1 MEGKITKQPARLLRS
16 SVRPHTVAHFQ
27 VTDGRLALELLQAL
41 LFSSTYADER
51 TALSFLYDPKPVSQA
66 KGLQFLKGFERI
78 KTQPVLFRLN
88 LWVKPKPKPAV
99 VHLLLIMNSD
109 IFPLVFLLKEAFV
122 LDIRSS
128 AIRRNISY
136 TRGSPP
142 PRHIYLT
149 REYKGGKGFKTVP
162 KAELKPHDSFPWVR
176 RNQKQTKQA
185 WWHTHLIPALW
196 RQKQMHLCL
205 NPAWSTWEFQA
216 RHHYIPRLCVPQ
228 KFLNCFKNW
237 NNPPQNRKKNPQN
250 KRNKPPWQKEVCS
263 EQHDVALPLPRDDL
277 KKESLPLLTFSLL
290 ERGASA
296 GLQGVFEQGGH
307 LVSSIIMKVS

>member
-1 MEGKITKQPARLLRS
+1 MEGKITKQPALLLRS

-88 LWVKPKPKPAV
+88 LWVKPKPKPKPAV
-99 VHLLLIMNSD
+99 VHLLLITNSD

-142 PRHIYLT
+142 PPPYLPHE
-149 REYKGGKGFKTVP
+149 RVQGRQGLQNCSKGWT
-162 KAELKPHDSFPWVR
+162 
-176 RNQKQTKQA
+176 QT
-185 WWHTHLIPALW
+185 
-196 RQKQMHLCL
+196 
-205 NPAWSTWEFQA
+205 TWQ
-216 RHHYIPRLCVPQ
+216 
-228 KFLNCFKNW
+228 
-237 NNPPQNRKKNPQN
+237 
-250 KRNKPPWQKEVCS
+250 
-263 EQHDVALPLPRDDL
+263 
-277 KKESLPLLTFSLL
+277 FSLSQEKSKANQTGMVAYPFNTSTL
-290 ERGASA
+290 ETEADAS
-296 GLQGVFEQGGH
+296 LFESS
-307 LVSSIIMKVS
+307 LVYVRVSGQAPLHTETLCPAKIFKLF